1 MTTAAITTATNTDQ
15 TARTIAMTS
24 QNLEEL
30 VEEAHALG
38 IEVDGFFTTLPT
50 LRAIQVNIIKGQIAE
65 RKERLATQHIE
76 TLVCPQHGE
85 QKVWVKNGSD
95 VSTAE
100 CPECAKIR
108 EEKEKAKKEVEL
120 AAMVRF
126 HANSKRLIDFLNRPL
141 PSPYEEGKTFANYT
155 VGGTKEQA
163 KALLVAQR
171 FATTFKRRMIEKK
184 PEERKLGLLMCGKY
198 GTGKSHL
205 ASAIV
210 NEVKTQGFEPF
221 CVTALTLFNLYR
233 PAANLDPN
241 ALNAH
246 LSNCPLLLVDEIG
259 RTTGSDFERNQ
270 LLELLDERARKGY
283 PTILITN
290 LGIKGLSEYFGG
302 ALESRA
308 QTLFYPLSFT
318 WGDYRGTKRADAI
331 PLDELF
337 V

>member
-38 IEVDGFFTTLPT
+38 IDADGFFSTLPAI
-50 LRAIQVNIIKGQIAE
+50 RALQINIIKGQIAE

-163 KALLVAQR
+163 KALFVAQR